1 MNIKKQKTKHVKTKK
16 KLNELVVICVNSS
29 FNNTIIT
36 ACEETGNVC
45 AWASGGSAGFKNTK
59 EATPFAAQTA
69 AEILVNKL
77 KEMAVKGVKSIKFKG
92 IASGRESVLKTIA
105 NAFKIEQLEERT
117 SIAFN
122 GVRPPKRRR
131 S

>member
-1 MNIKKQKTKHVKTKK
+1 MNVTKQKKRQIKRKI
-16 KLNELVVICVNSS
+16 NGLVDVCVNSS

-36 ACEETGNVC
+36 ACEESGKVC
-45 AWASGGSAGFKNTK
+45 CWTSGGSAGFKNTK
-59 EATPFAAQTA
+59 EATPFAAQSA
-69 AEILVNKL
+69 AEILINRL
-77 KEMAVKGVKSIKFKG
+77 KEMSVKGIRCIRFKG

-117 SIAFN
+117 PIAFN
-122 GVRPPKRRR
+122 GVRLPKRRR

>member
-1 MNIKKQKTKHVKTKK
+1 MNMKKQKQVKAKK
-16 KLNELVVICVNSS
+16 KLNGLVDICVNSS

-36 ACEETGNVC
+36 ACEESGNVC

-77 KEMAVKGVKSIKFKG
+77 KDMAVKGVRAIRFKG
-92 IASGRESVLKTIA
+92 IAAGRESVLKTVA
-105 NAFKIEQLEERT
+105 SAFKVEQLEERT
-117 SIAFN
+117 SVAFN